1 MDIEHFL
8 SHHGLSENPFDAE
21 EARHDRVFEKLAGG
35 ATRHPDFAKILGQLE
50 APSTSVVFGE
60 KGSGKT
66 AIRLTV
72 ARQVREHNAQHPDA
86 KTLVVAYDDLNPV
99 LDRIMQNRLSAK
111 ALANP
116 SDGDLLKA
124 LSSIRLQDHQDGL
137 LARAVTRLVDGLS
150 GATGDGD
157 PPDLPTDA
165 LKRLRKLPRRSRA
178 DLAVLAALYDQ
189 PASGSALTRW
199 ESLRRSLRLGWI
211 NGLRLQGS
219 VGAAGLVAGVILVG
233 VWRLLSDSPIWM
245 LLVGALLLAAGVIL
259 GALWAWRVTR
269 LRWLARKIL
278 AEMTSATRRGS
289 ELRKMLGQLSPA
301 DLHGQPWPLAG
312 NLDSRYQLT
321 GRFLAVIE
329 ALGYKG
335 MLVLVDRVDEP
346 TSIQG
351 RPDRMRAVVWPML
364 DNKFLQQQH
373 IGIKLLLPIEL
384 RPLLLRES
392 AEFYQEA
399 RLDKQNLVDRLG
411 WSGVTLYDLCN
422 GRLRACL
429 RNPHAQIVLTNL
441 FDTDVT
447 AQYLIDA
454 LDKMHQPRDAFKFLY
469 QVISEHCRSIPQDQP
484 RFLIP
489 RPIVESIQRIQAQRV
504 QDLGRGLSP
513 S

>member
-1 MDIEHFL
+1 M
-8 SHHGLSENPFDAE
+8 
-21 EARHDRVFEKLAGG
+21 
-35 ATRHPDFAKILGQLE
+35 
-50 APSTSVVFGE
+50 PSTG
-60 KGSGKT
+60 
-66 AIRLTV
+66 R
-72 ARQVREHNAQHPDA
+72 H
-86 KTLVVAYDDLNPV
+86 
-99 LDRIMQNRLSAK
+99 
-111 ALANP
+111 
-116 SDGDLLKA
+116 
-124 LSSIRLQDHQDGL
+124 
-137 LARAVTRLVDGLS
+137 
-150 GATGDGD
+150 
-157 PPDLPTDA
+157 
-165 LKRLRKLPRRSRA
+165 
-178 DLAVLAALYDQ
+178 
-189 PASGSALTRW
+189 
-199 ESLRRSLRLGWI
+199 
-211 NGLRLQGS
+211 
-219 VGAAGLVAGVILVG
+219 
-233 VWRLLSDSPIWM
+233 
-245 LLVGALLLAAGVIL
+245 
-259 GALWAWRVTR
+259 
-269 LRWLARKIL
+269 
-278 AEMTSATRRGS
+278 GS
-289 ELRKMLGQLSPA
+289 ELRKMLGQLSPN
-301 DLHGQPWPLAG
+301 DLQSQPWPLAG

-321 GRFLAVIE
+321 ARFLALIE

-364 DNKFLQQQH
+364 DNKFLQQQR

-489 RPIVESIQRIQAQRV
+489 RPIVDSIQRIQAQRV